1 MLYLYILP
9 ETTFEKKNANIPSIG
24 NVNVLTRTDWK
35 SANEKPRPC
44 HCELSFYLSF
54 TDFLIGDVN
63 TMKNLNT
70 QQSRE

>member
-44 HCELSFYLSF
+44 HCEKAKQNSVLLSL
-54 TDFLIGDVN
+54 
-63 TMKNLNT
+63 LN
-70 QQSRE
+70 EK